1 MDWFLYIL
9 IFVFGYVTCKTF
21 YFLRATR
28 LALNLVRGA
37 SVIYVSVMAKAA
49 EKLSYTQEIML
60 ENMLKTG
67 KNSAEISAFQL
78 QFDNEVKHLK
88 ETSVD
93 VMVALHPEFFKQMVE
108 FDDWSSAMDYATK
121 YREQIFKFWDIKRR

>member
-1 MDWFLYIL
+1 MDWLLYIL
-9 IFVFGYVTCKTF
+9 TFVFGYVTCKTF
-21 YFLRATR
+21 YFMGATR

-49 EKLSYTQEIML
+49 EKLSYML
-60 ENMLKTG
+60 ENMIKTE

-78 QFDNEVKHLK
+78 QFDGEVSHLK
-88 ETSVD
+88 KTSID
-93 VMVALHPEFFKQMVE
+93 VMIALHPEFFKQMIE
-108 FDDWSSAMDYATK
+108 FDDWDSAMEYADQ

>member
-1 MDWFLYIL
+1 MDWLLYIL
-9 IFVFGYVTCKTF
+9 TFVFGYVTCKTF
-21 YFLRATR
+21 YFMGATR

-60 ENMLKTG
+60 ENMIKTE

-78 QFDNEVKHLK
+78 QFDGEVSHLK
-88 ETSVD
+88 KTSID
-93 VMVALHPEFFKQMVE
+93 VMIALHPEFFKQMIE
-108 FDDWSSAMDYATK
+108 FDDWDSAMEYADQ